1 MRTAILT
8 RTQTR
13 YAYTEHQ
20 IVLLNHGINIL
31 ICDGINMAV
40 LLMISALA
48 GDLFQGAVYLLTFT
62 FMRKHSGEWHAS
74 TRVRCFL
81 SYQAVFILM
90 LLCTKWIHESWVII
104 LLYLSSVSYIIMN
117 APVQHIYNPLSEYEK
132 CENRRKLM
140 KNLLLIS
147 IAFACFSLNKSH
159 YAFTISYASVWNAA
173 CMALLKHSNK
183 WRRS

>member
-1 MRTAILT
+1 MQDRVSKQKYGIDHP
-8 RTQTR
+8 QFDG
-13 YAYTEHQ
+13 HS
-20 IVLLNHGINIL
+20 VLLFNSSNCHHS
-31 ICDGINMAV
+31 V
-40 LLMISALA
+40 LDFGTSL
-48 GDLFQGAVYLLTFT
+48 
-62 FMRKHSGEWHAS
+62 
-74 TRVRCFL
+74 RVRCFL

-104 LLYLSSVSYIIMN
+104 LLFLSSVSYIIMN

-147 IAFACFSLNKSH
+147 IAFACFSLNKPH
-159 YAFTISYASVWNAA
+159 YAFTISYASAWNAA
-173 CMALLKHSNK
+173 CMALLKHSNM